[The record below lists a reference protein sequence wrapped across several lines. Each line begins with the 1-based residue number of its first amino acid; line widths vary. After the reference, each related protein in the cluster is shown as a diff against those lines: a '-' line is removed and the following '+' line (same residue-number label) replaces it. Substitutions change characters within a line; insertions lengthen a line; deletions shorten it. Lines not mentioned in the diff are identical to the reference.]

1 MNPNLIEKLQDFFQ
15 TNPITKGEPSTA
27 EELFLEEQTMQLK
40 LDETHRYLLLHY
52 GGVVIGDIR
61 IYGLK
66 NAELIGDETFVE
78 LTNDF
83 REQMSIEAQ
92 QYVISV
98 DDMANYTRVAKLDS
112 PYAESMVSSFIRYY
126 NRIGYPDIDS
136 ELILKAL

>member
-1 MNPNLIEKLQDFFQ
+1 MNAILIERLQDFFRK
-15 TNPITKGEPSTA
+15 NPITVGEPSTV
-27 EELFLEEQTMQLK
+27 EELFLVEQAMQLK

-66 NAELIGDETFVE
+66 NAELVGDETFVE

-83 REQMSIEAQ
+83 REQISIEAQ

-98 DDMANYTRVAKLDS
+98 DDMGNPILIDTVTREVILYNHDIGAYEKLFNSLED
-112 PYAESMVSSFIRYY
+112 
-126 NRIGYPDIDS
+126 
-136 ELILKAL
+136 LILSKLM

>member
-1 MNPNLIEKLQDFFQ
+1 MNAILIEKLQDFFQ
-15 TNPITKGEPSTA
+15 KNLITMGAPSTA
-27 EELFLEEQTMQLK
+27 EELFLVEQAMQLK

-66 NAELIGDETFVE
+66 NAELVGDETFVE

-98 DDMANYTRVAKLDS
+98 DDMGNH
-112 PYAESMVSSFIRYY
+112 I
-126 NRIGYPDIDS
+126 
-136 ELILKAL
+136 LIHLTNLY